1 MNKARRGGFFVGMA
15 IAAALTLLRWLD
27 PQPLQDLRAASLDFY
42 QQLKPRAA
50 ASTPVTVVAIDEA
63 SLKAQGQWPWPRR
76 RLAELTDRL
85 FALGAASVGYDILFA
100 EPDRLSPAQIGRDL
114 GLRDPALLAAIE
126 DGDAV
131 FAAAITGQPVA
142 LAFTDTPGEGP
153 LPEVK
158 AGFAVAGEEVASGL
172 SSITASI
179 RPLPQLEAA
188 AAGLGHI
195 SLSGQQVGSRVR
207 EVPLL
212 LAGGGN
218 LYPAFQLEA
227 LRLGTGAS
235 TYVVQGDP
243 RYPGSMQSLKVADF
257 MVPTDEGG
265 HLRFY
270 AAPDST
276 VRTISASALLSGQ
289 ALAPADMASIEGSIV
304 LVGVSAA
311 GLKDIRMTPLGEAVP
326 GVNIHAQIISQ
337 ILGQQFLSRPA
348 WLDGAEVVAIAALS
362 LLLVTLATFAG
373 PMAGLLGAGLVMA
386 VIAALCWSL
395 FTSQGILL
403 DPVAPLG
410 GALLTVF
417 GTTAFWY
424 VVIERQRR
432 YIRQAFGRYVSPEL
446 LARIEQS
453 PEALRLGGVNR
464 EITLLF
470 MDVRGFTTLS
480 ETLSP
485 QETIRFLNTLL
496 GALSAA
502 VIETEGTLDKYIGDS
517 LMAFWNAPLE
527 VSEHAAKAATA
538 ALRMRTALEELNRGG
553 ALGLPE
559 GHQVRI
565 GIGIHT
571 GIACVGNVGTLQR
584 LNYSAVGDTVNTAS
598 RIETACKEFGTDI
611 LLSEETAK
619 RIPQF
624 ETRLAGSVQLRGKTG
639 TCAVFYL
646 DALKTAENAA

>member
-1 MNKARRGGFFVGMA
+1 MNKARRGSFLVGIA
-15 IAAALTLLRWLD
+15 IAAVLTLLRWFD
-27 PQPLQDLRAASLDFY
+27 PQPLQDLRAASLDIY
-42 QQLKPRAA
+42 QQLKPRAVVE
-50 ASTPVTVVAIDEA
+50 SPVTVVAIDEA
-63 SLKAQGQWPWPRR
+63 SLREQGQWPWPRR
-76 RLAELTDRL
+76 RLAEMADRL
-85 FALGAASVGYDILFA
+85 FALGAASVSFDILFA
-100 EPDRLSPAQIGRDL
+100 EPDRLSPGQISREL
-114 GLRDPALLAAIE
+114 GLEDPALLAAIG
-126 DGDAV
+126 DGDAM
-131 FAAAITGQPVA
+131 FASAVTGKPVA
-142 LAFTDTPGEGP
+142 LAFTDTPGEGR

-158 AGFAVAGEEVASGL
+158 AGFAVTGEEVASGL
-172 SSITASI
+172 TTITAAIS
-179 RPLPQLEAA
+179 PLPELEAA

-212 LAGGGN
+212 LAGGGS

-227 LRLGTGAS
+227 LRLAAGAS

-257 MVPTDEGG
+257 TVPTDEKG

-270 AAPDST
+270 AAPDNS
-276 VRTISASALLSGQ
+276 VRALSASVLLSGHD
-289 ALAPADMASIEGSIV
+289 LAAEDRARIEGSIV

-311 GLKDIRMTPLGEAVP
+311 GLKDIRVTPLGEAVP
-326 GVNIHAQIISQ
+326 GVHIHAQVIDQ
-337 ILGQQFLSRPA
+337 ILNQQFLSRPA

-362 LLLVTLATFAG
+362 LLLVALATFVG
-373 PMAGLLGAGLVMA
+373 PMAGLLAAGVVM
-386 VIAALCWSL
+386 VLIATLCWVL
-395 FTSQGILL
+395 FATQGMLV

-417 GTTAFWY
+417 VTTAFWY
-424 VVIERQRR
+424 VVSERQRR

-464 EITLLF
+464 EISVLF
-470 MDVRGFTTLS
+470 MDVRGFTALS

-517 LMAFWNAPLE
+517 LMAFWNAPLD
-527 VSEHAAKAATA
+527 VGEHAAKAAAA
-538 ALRMRTALEELNRGG
+538 ALRMREALEVLNREGT
-553 ALGLPE
+553 LGLPP
-559 GHQVRI
+559 GQQVRI

-571 GIACVGNVGTLQR
+571 GLACVGNVGTLRR

-598 RIETACKEFGTDI
+598 RIESACKDFATDI
-611 LLSEETAK
+611 LLSEETA
-619 RIPQF
+619 RRVRHF
-624 ETRLAGSVQLRGKTG
+624 ATRPAGSVQLRGKTG

-646 DALKTAENAA
+646 DALKPAENAA